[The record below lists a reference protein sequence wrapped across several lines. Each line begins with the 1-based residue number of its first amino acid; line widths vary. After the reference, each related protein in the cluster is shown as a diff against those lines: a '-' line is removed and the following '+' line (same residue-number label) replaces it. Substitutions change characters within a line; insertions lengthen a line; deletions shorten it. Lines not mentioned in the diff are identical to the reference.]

1 LYLHPQHTFCTHQQ
15 GADLWEHRIWHL
27 QHLEQWINVVIL
39 DLFFLFL
46 KKGKYISALHAISEG
61 GEHVKTLQDSYSSLL
76 KHVNICFWCIQ
87 QILFF
92 FFYYYKTKISVVVA
106 ASGSK
111 VEITVVTQG
120 YWKKS
125 MEVERKLKPLMEE
138 ASYRVARGGSS

>member
-1 LYLHPQHTFCTHQQ
+1 
-15 GADLWEHRIWHL
+15 
-27 QHLEQWINVVIL
+27 
-39 DLFFLFL
+39 
-46 KKGKYISALHAISEG
+46 
-61 GEHVKTLQDSYSSLL
+61 
-76 KHVNICFWCIQ
+76 
-87 QILFF
+87 
-92 FFYYYKTKISVVVA
+92 VVVA